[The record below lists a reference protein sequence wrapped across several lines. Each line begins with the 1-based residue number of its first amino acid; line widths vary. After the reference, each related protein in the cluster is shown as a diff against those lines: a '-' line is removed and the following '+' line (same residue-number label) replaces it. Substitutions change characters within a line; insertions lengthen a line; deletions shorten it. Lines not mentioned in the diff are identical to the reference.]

1 MSTKDK
7 EEVVAHK
14 FRPITF
20 ESHCNTNYQ
29 KEAARYGT
37 YTDAPLGFK
46 ELTFL
51 NYELTRENLN

>member
-7 EEVVAHK
+7 EEVLAHK

-37 YTDAPLGFK
+37 YTDAPLGWDDV
-46 ELTFL
+46 
-51 NYELTRENLN
+51 